1 MLLAYNRAKGP
12 LGSPNRLKWVGNSK
26 RTLPHD
32 GRVMMTAKA
41 KRAKIAAPIEIE
53 SSSSNVFED
62 LGLPD
67 AAARLAKAELAR
79 VIRTIVSEKGWTQR
93 RAAEAL
99 GIAPPDMSDL
109 VRGKLARFS
118 QERLERFLNAL
129 DMDIRIQ
136 VGPRRKGK
144 KHANVT
150 VELVAAL

>member
-1 MLLAYNRAKGP
+1 MRAA
-12 LGSPNRLKWVGNSK
+12 
-26 RTLPHD
+26 
-32 GRVMMTAKA
+32 RV
-41 KRAKIAAPIEIE
+41 RARNANPIGVEP
-53 SSSSNVFED
+53 SSGNVFED

-79 VIRTIVSEKGWTQR
+79 VIRKIVADKGWTQR

-109 VRGKLARFS
+109 ARGKLARFS

-129 DMDIRIQ
+129 DMDVRIQ

-144 KHANVT
+144 KHANGT
-150 VELVAAL
+150 VEFVAAV

>member
-1 MLLAYNRAKGP
+1 MAARAK
-12 LGSPNRLKWVGNSK
+12 
-26 RTLPHD
+26 
-32 GRVMMTAKA
+32 RVT
-41 KRAKIAAPIEIE
+41 ITPSIEIE
-53 SSSSNVFED
+53 SSSGNVFED

-79 VIRTIVSEKGWTQR
+79 VIRKIVADKGWTQR

-136 VGPRRKGK
+136 VGPKRRGK
-144 KHANVT
+144 KYANVT
-150 VELVAAL
+150 VQLVAAF